1 MSVGTFLAVAGAM
14 LLLELPDKTMIA
26 TIVMAARTRPLP
38 VAIGASAAFVVQM
51 AIAVTAGGLVTLLPT
66 RAREVV
72 VTVLFLGGALY
83 LLVTKEE
90 SAEAAGEAEAAPE
103 RRGGSLREAVTAFG
117 VIFLAE
123 FGDLTQIQAASF
135 TAKTHQPLEVF
146 CASSIALVAV
156 SFLGAFGG
164 QALQRL
170 LPLAWIR
177 RGGGLVFAALGVY
190 TLVSMA
196 TS

>member
-26 TIVMAARTRPLP
+26 TVVMAARTRPLP

-83 LLVTKEE
+83 LLVTREE
-90 SAEAAGEAEAAPE
+90 SAEAAGEAEAARE
-103 RRGGSLREAVTAFG
+103 RRDGSLREAVAAFG

-123 FGDLTQIQAASF
+123 FGDLTQIQALGF
-135 TAKTHQPLEVF
+135 TARTHSPVGVF
-146 CASSIALVAV
+146 LASSMALVAV
-156 SFLGAFGG
+156 AFLGAYGG
-164 QALQRL
+164 RALERRV
-170 LPLAWIR
+170 PLAWIR
-177 RGGGLVFAALGVY
+177 RLGGLVFLAFGVY
-190 TLVSMA
+190 SLVQVVR
-196 TS
+196 